1 MVGRCALH
9 VESNFILVIF
19 SWRIVNCWGS
29 AMAIAL
35 QQRLLHMTAAGIGPP
50 QDVAELAAGDWAK
63 LLVMAR
69 QQQLGPLLHW
79 RLGNDAAA
87 AGVPKPFVDAIAT
100 SYQKH
105 AQRAVELQAEVSRI
119 QRIMR
124 ENEIPA
130 VFLKGA
136 FLAFHVYRQPA
147 LRPMR
152 DLDLLVPEAQAADAV
167 HALRTSILRRPG
179 RPTDGPMLRI
189 SVEFHTRLTDPANW
203 RTTRRTDPAF
213 DADTWNRLI
222 SRIVAEEEI
231 WYLSPEDQLL
241 HLILH
246 ALYDDPL
253 NCRPIVLSDIAELLG
268 QAGIHWLQFWQRAV
282 AGNWVAGCWL
292 LLNLAKFFYPAV
304 SFNPP
309 EGVELAPLPANLA
322 GVAATLTL
330 GKLQERLEISRQL
343 KLQVRNRPLH
353 FVLELLGQSRR
364 LADVL

>member
-1 MVGRCALH
+1 
-9 VESNFILVIF
+9 
-19 SWRIVNCWGS
+19 
-29 AMAIAL
+29 MATAL
-35 QQRLLHMTAAGIGPP
+35 QQRLLHMTAAGIRSPT
-50 QDVAELAAGDWAK
+50 DVADLAAGDWAK

-69 QQQLGPLLHW
+69 QQRLGPLLHW

-87 AGVPKPFVDAIAT
+87 AGVPQPFAAAIAA
-100 SYQKH
+100 SYETH
-105 AQRAVELQAEVSRI
+105 TQRAVELQAEASRI

-136 FLAFHVYRQPA
+136 FLAFHIYRQPA

-152 DLDLLVPEAQAADAV
+152 DLDLLVPEAQVADAV

-179 RPTDGPMLRI
+179 RPADEPMLRI
-189 SVEFHTRLTDPANW
+189 VVEFHTRLTDPASW
-203 RTTRRTDPAF
+203 RTTRRTDLAF
-213 DADTWNRLI
+213 DAGTWNRLI

-241 HLILH
+241 HLVLH

-253 NCRPIVLSDIAELLG
+253 NCRPIVLTDIAELLG
-268 QAGIHWLQFWQRAV
+268 QTGIHWMQFWQRA
-282 AGNWVAGCWL
+282 ATGNWVSGCWL
-292 LLNLAKFFYPAV
+292 LLSLAKYFYPAV

-309 EGVELAPLPANLA
+309 AGVELAPLPSNLA
-322 GVAATLTL
+322 AVAATLTL
-330 GKLQERLEISRQL
+330 GRLEERLELSRQL
-343 KLQVRNRPLH
+343 KLQVRNGPLH

-364 LADVL
+364 LADVP